1 MILKIQSLKDFWY
14 SKISGDKNK
23 IHTDKLT
30 GYNSIFSE
38 KICHG
43 TLLVSKILKKNKFSK
58 IITSNKTYSILFE
71 FLDFIK
77 YDINIFIKQQNKNKF
92 FLLQDQKK
100 NFNQYK

>member
-1 MILKIQSLKDFWY
+1 MSRNFTSIQN
-14 SKISGDKNK
+14 I
-23 IHTDKLT
+23 
-30 GYNSIFSE
+30 
-38 KICHG
+38 
-43 TLLVSKILKKNKFSK
+43 KKNKFSK

-100 NFNQYK
+100 ILINISKNKINLSDLKFKKKNSKLIEKLRLLIVNMN